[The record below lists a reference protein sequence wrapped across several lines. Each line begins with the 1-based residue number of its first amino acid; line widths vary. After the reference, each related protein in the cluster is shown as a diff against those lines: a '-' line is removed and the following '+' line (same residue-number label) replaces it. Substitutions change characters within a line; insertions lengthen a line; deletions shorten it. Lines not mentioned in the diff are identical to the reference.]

1 VRFDSEEILVGLAK
15 SAGLRAVFGVY
26 AAVVFFWWSPGFL
39 SQLVVLA
46 GPLSLWAAW
55 KNHDARPRLVFQSVV
70 WPWLTV
76 GYVLGLV
83 WFLGGFYGLAL
94 ALASFVGYR
103 TWKYWDTVKHYK
115 ELGRM
120 FRQAYTRGG
129 SDDTD

>member
-1 VRFDSEEILVGLAK
+1 MRFDSEEILVGLAK

-55 KNHDARPRLVFQSVV
+55 GGYGDHPRDLLRRVV

-76 GYVLGLV
+76 AYVLGLV
-83 WFLGGFYGLAL
+83 WFLGGFYGLGLSL
-94 ALASFVGYR
+94 ATFIGYR